1 MRQMAAALILLALF
15 VVLVGSRF
23 SPADGDKLAAVSRLT
38 AVKLRDALP
47 TDAALAG
54 PVGAFRRGL
63 PDDPAGRVKARLE
76 TDRRLAG
83 LPFTVS
89 AEGEK
94 VTLRGVVP
102 DAAARKR
109 AVSLAENTAGVG
121 EVVDELAV
129 PAGL

>member
-23 SPADGDKLAAVSRLT
+23 TPADGDRLAAVSRLT
-38 AVKLRDALP
+38 AAKLRDALP
-47 TDAALAG
+47 TEAALAG

-63 PDDPAGRVKARLE
+63 PDDAAGRVQARLE
-76 TDRRLAG
+76 TDRRLEG
-83 LPFTVS
+83 LPFTVT
-89 AEGEK
+89 ADGPK

-102 DAAARKR
+102 DAAARRR
-109 AVSLAENTAGVG
+109 AVSLAENTVGVV

-129 PAGL
+129 PAGP

>member
-23 SPADGDKLAAVSRLT
+23 SPADGDRLAAVSRLT
-38 AVKLRDALP
+38 ATKLRGALP

-63 PDDPAGRVKARLE
+63 PDDAAGRVKARLE

-83 LPFTVS
+83 VPFAVT

-109 AVSLAENTAGVG
+109 AVSLAEHTVGVS

-129 PAGL
+129 PAP

>member
-1 MRQMAAALILLALF
+1 MASTLILLALF
-15 VVLVGSRF
+15 ILLVGSRF
-23 SPADGDKLAAVSRLT
+23 TPADGEKLAAVSRL
-38 AVKLRDALP
+38 AVVKIRAALP

-63 PDDPAGRVKARLE
+63 PDRVEDRVRTRLE
-76 TDRRLAG
+76 TDRRFEGVTFAV
-83 LPFTVS
+83 T

-109 AVSLAENTAGVG
+109 AVLLAENTAGVA

-129 PAGL
+129 PVQP

>member
-23 SPADGDKLAAVSRLT
+23 SPADGDRLAAVSRLT
-38 AVKLRDALP
+38 ATKLRDALP

-63 PDDPAGRVKARLE
+63 PDDPAGRVKGRLE

-83 LPFTVS
+83 LPFTIT
-89 AEGEK
+89 AEGER

-109 AVSLAENTAGVG
+109 AVSLAENTIGVA

>member
-38 AVKLRDALP
+38 ATKLRDALP

-109 AVSLAENTAGVG
+109 AVSLAENTVGVA

>member
-1 MRQMAAALILLALF
+1 MRQMASALILLALF
-15 VVLVGSRF
+15 ILLVGSRF
-23 SPADGDKLAAVSRLT
+23 TPADGEKLAAVSRL
-38 AVKLRDALP
+38 AVVKIRAALP
-47 TDAALAG
+47 TEAALAG

-63 PDDPAGRVKARLE
+63 PDRVEDRVRARLE
-76 TDRRLAG
+76 TDRRFEGVTFAV
-83 LPFTVS
+83 T

-109 AVSLAENTAGVG
+109 AVSLAENTAGVA

-129 PAGL
+129 PVQP

>member
-1 MRQMAAALILLALF
+1 MRQMASTLILLALF
-15 VVLVGSRF
+15 ILLVGSRF
-23 SPADGDKLAAVSRLT
+23 TPADGEKLAAVSRL
-38 AVKLRDALP
+38 AVVKIRAALP

-63 PDDPAGRVKARLE
+63 PDRVEDRVRTRLE
-76 TDRRLAG
+76 TDRRFEGVTFAV
-83 LPFTVS
+83 T

-109 AVSLAENTAGVG
+109 AVLLAENTAGVA

-129 PAGL
+129 PVQP

>member
-23 SPADGDKLAAVSRLT
+23 SPADGERLAAVSRLT
-38 AVKLRDALP
+38 AAKLRDALP

-76 TDRRLAG
+76 TDRRLSVV
-83 LPFTVS
+83 PFTVS

-102 DAAARKR
+102 DSAARKR
-109 AVSLAENTAGVG
+109 AVSLAENTVGVG